1 MKVIAI
7 LDMIEMPT
15 VCKEC
20 RFREGELKGDDLVWL
35 CHLNDEYVEL
45 DTKSDYCPLRPLPN
59 RWIPQVNGL
68 SIEQQI
74 RNIDFASGWN
84 ACLDE
89 IVGET
94 E

>member
-1 MKVIAI
+1 MKAVLII
-7 LDMIEMPT
+7 DMPDDVLLDEWYAVKVVVDRLKAT
-15 VCKEC
+15 E
-20 RFREGELKGDDLVWL
+20 EELMQGIPY
-35 CHLNDEYVEL
+35 DESKVF
-45 DTKSDYCPLRPLPN
+45 KFMPLRPLPN

-84 ACLDE
+84 TCLE
-89 IVGET
+89 KITGET